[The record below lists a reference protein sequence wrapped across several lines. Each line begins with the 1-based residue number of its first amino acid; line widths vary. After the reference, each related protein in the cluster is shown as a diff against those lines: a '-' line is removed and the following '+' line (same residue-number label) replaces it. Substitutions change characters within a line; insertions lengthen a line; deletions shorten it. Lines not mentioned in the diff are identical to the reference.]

1 MLFTIIK
8 IVLTVIAVAV
18 CAALLLFIYALISGL
33 FIPKKIRDVPKNTSP
48 LFADDKAQIGAHRAG
63 AGIAPE
69 NTPLAFDICL
79 NSESFEVRELEFD
92 LHLTKDDKLIILHDP
107 TLDRTTDAREKYG
120 RNNILPADLTYDE
133 LKALNPGENFV
144 TDSGET
150 PYKGLR
156 GDDIPEGLRIP
167 LLDEIIDKIEAHGEY
182 LYSID
187 IKDSGERGRRAAD
200 ALIKLTREKGVSDRV
215 IIATFNNDITKYLT
229 ENYPDV
235 QRSIGVFEGI
245 LFYFACAFNVRLNK
259 DKLPFKAVQ
268 IPANQYRIVRLGTER
283 FIRYC
288 HNLGIAVQYWTIDD
302 VKEIKRLSDI
312 GADCIITNV
321 PDKMYALLYR
331 NDGETVSVSKEI

>member
-1 MLFTIIK
+1 MLFTIMK
-8 IVLTVIAVAV
+8 IVLTVVAV
-18 CAALLLFIYALISGL
+18 VVCAVLLLFAYALIAGR
-33 FIPKKIRDVPKNTSP
+33 FIPKKLRDVPKNASP
-48 LFADDKAQIGAHRAG
+48 LFADGKAQIGAHRAG

-120 RNNILPADLTYDE
+120 RDNIYPSDLTYDE

-187 IKDSGERGRRAAD
+187 IKDSGDRGRRAAD

-215 IIATFNNDITKYLT
+215 IIATFNNDITRYLT
-229 ENYPDV
+229 KQYPDT

-268 IPANQYRIVRLGTER
+268 LPANQYKIVRLGTER
-283 FIRYC
+283 FVRYC

-302 VKEIKRLSDI
+302 PKEIKRLSDI

-331 NDGETVSVSKEI
+331 SDSQRTA

>member
-8 IVLTVIAVAV
+8 IVLTAAAAAV
-18 CAALLLFIYALISGL
+18 CAVLLLFVYALIAGH
-33 FIPKKIRDVPKNTSP
+33 FIPKKLRNVPKNTSP
-48 LFADDKAQIGAHRAG
+48 LFADGKAQIGAHRAG

-120 RNNILPADLTYDE
+120 RDHILPSDLTYDE
-133 LKALNPGENFV
+133 LKALNPGEHFV

-156 GDDIPEGLRIP
+156 GGDIPEGLRIP

-187 IKDSGERGRRAAD
+187 IKDSGDRGKRAAD
-200 ALIKLTREKGVSDRV
+200 ALIQLTREKGISDRV

-229 ENYPDV
+229 KKYPDV
-235 QRSIGVFEGI
+235 QRSIGVREGI

-259 DKLPFKAVQ
+259 NKLPFRAVQ
-268 IPANQYRIVRLGTER
+268 IPANQYKIVRLGTER
-283 FIRYC
+283 FVRYC

-302 VKEIKRLSDI
+302 PAEIKRLSDI

-331 NDGETVSVSKEI
+331 NNGR

>member
-1 MLFTIIK
+1 MLFSIIK
-8 IVLTVIAVAV
+8 IVLTVVAVAV
-18 CAALLLFIYALISGL
+18 CAALLLFIYALISGK
-33 FIPKKIRDVPKNTSP
+33 FIPKTLRDVPKNTSP
-48 LFADDKAQIGAHRAG
+48 LFADGKAQIGAHRAG

-79 NSESFEVRELEFD
+79 HSESFKVRELEFD

-107 TLDRTTDAREKYG
+107 TLDRTTDAREQYG
-120 RNNILPADLTYDE
+120 RTNIYPSDLTYDE
-133 LKALNPGENFV
+133 LSVLNPGENFV

-167 LLDEIIDKIEAHGEY
+167 LLDEIIDIIEAHGEY

-200 ALIKLTREKGVSDRV
+200 ALIQLTKEKGISDRV
-215 IIATFNNDITKYLT
+215 IIATFNNDITRYLT
-229 ENYPDV
+229 KKYPDV
-235 QRSIGVFEGI
+235 QRSIGVFEGV

-259 DKLPFKAVQ
+259 SKLPFKAVQ
-268 IPANQYRIVRLGTER
+268 IPANQYRIIRLGTER
-283 FIRYC
+283 YVRYC

-302 VKEIKRLSDI
+302 PEEIKRLSDI

-331 NDGETVSVSKEI
+331 NNGQCTM

>member
-1 MLFTIIK
+1 MLLTIMK
-8 IVLTVIAVAV
+8 IVLTVVAAAV
-18 CAALLLFIYALISGL
+18 CAALILFIYALISGL
-33 FIPKKIRDVPKNTSP
+33 FIPKKLRNIPKNTSP
-48 LFADDKAQIGAHRAG
+48 LFADGKAQIGAHRAG

-120 RNNILPADLTYDE
+120 RENIIPSDLTYDE
-133 LKALNPGENFV
+133 LKALNPGEYFV

-229 ENYPDV
+229 NQYPDA
-235 QRSIGVFEGI
+235 QRSIGVFEGV
-245 LFYFACAFNVRLNK
+245 LFYFACAFNLRLKK

-268 IPANQYRIVRLGTER
+268 IPANQYRIIRLGTER
-283 FIRYC
+283 FVRYC

-302 VKEIKRLSDI
+302 PKEIKRLSDI

-331 NDGETVSVSKEI
+331 NNSPCTM

>member
-1 MLFTIIK
+1 MLLTILK
-8 IVLTVIAVAV
+8 IVLTAVAVVV
-18 CAALLLFIYALISGL
+18 CAALLTFIYALIAGT
-33 FIPKKIRDVPKNTSP
+33 FIPKKLRNVPKNTSP
-48 LFADDKAQIGAHRAG
+48 LFADGKAQIGAHRAG

-79 NSESFEVRELEFD
+79 NSKTFAVRELEFD
-92 LHLTKDDKLIILHDP
+92 LHLTKDDQLIILHDP

-120 RNNILPADLTYDE
+120 RENILPSDLTYDE
-133 LKALNPGENFV
+133 LKALNPGESFV

-156 GDDIPEGLRIP
+156 GDDIPEELRIP

-200 ALIKLTREKGVSDRV
+200 ALIQLTREKGVSDRV
-215 IIATFNNDITKYLT
+215 IIATFNNDITRYLT
-229 ENYPDV
+229 KQYPDV
-235 QRSIGVFEGI
+235 QRSIGVFEGV
-245 LFYFACAFNVRLNK
+245 LFYFACAFNIKLNK
-259 DKLPFKAVQ
+259 EKLPFKAVQ
-268 IPANQYRIVRLGTER
+268 LPANQYRIVRLGTER
-283 FIRYC
+283 FVRYC

-302 VKEIKRLSDI
+302 PEEIKRLSDI

-331 NDGETVSVSKEI
+331 NNSEHTM

>member
-1 MLFTIIK
+1 MLLTILK
-8 IVLTVIAVAV
+8 IVLTVVAVAV
-18 CAALLLFIYALISGL
+18 CAVLLLFIYALISGL
-33 FIPKKIRDVPKNTSP
+33 FIPKRLRDIPKNTSP
-48 LFADDKAQIGAHRAG
+48 LFADGKSQIGAHRAG

-79 NSESFEVRELEFD
+79 NAENFEVQELEFD
-92 LHLTKDDKLIILHDP
+92 LHMTKDDKLIILHDP

-120 RNNILPADLTYDE
+120 RDNILPSDLTYAE
-133 LKALNPGENFV
+133 LKALNPGESFV

-156 GDDIPEGLRIP
+156 GDEIPEGLRIP

-187 IKDSGERGRRAAD
+187 IKDSGERGRKAAD

-229 ENYPDV
+229 EQYPDV
-235 QRSIGVFEGI
+235 QRSIGVFEGM
-245 LFYFACAFNVRLNK
+245 LFYFACAFNIKLNK

-268 IPANQYRIVRLGTER
+268 IPANQYKVVRLGTER
-283 FIRYC
+283 FVRYC
-288 HNLGIAVQYWTIDD
+288 HDLGIAVQYWTIDD
-302 VKEIKRLSDI
+302 PAEIKRLSDI

-331 NDGETVSVSKEI
+331 NNGKKESVSEEN

>member
-1 MLFTIIK
+1 MLFAIIK
-8 IVLTVIAVAV
+8 IILTVAAVTV
-18 CAALLLFIYALISGL
+18 CAALLLFIYALISGH
-33 FIPKKIRDVPKNTSP
+33 FIPKRLRNVPKNTSP
-48 LFADDKAQIGAHRAG
+48 LFADGKAQIGAHRAG

-120 RNNILPADLTYDE
+120 RDHILPSDLTYDE
-133 LKALNPGENFV
+133 LKALNPGEHFV

-156 GDDIPEGLRIP
+156 GDNIPEGLRIP

-187 IKDSGERGRRAAD
+187 IKDSGNRGRRAAD
-200 ALIKLTREKGVSDRV
+200 ALIKLTREKGISDRV

-229 ENYPDV
+229 KKYPDV
-235 QRSIGVFEGI
+235 QRSIGVLEGV
-245 LFYFACAFNVRLNK
+245 LFYFACAFNLRLNK

-283 FIRYC
+283 FVRYC

-302 VKEIKRLSDI
+302 PAEIKRLSNI

-331 NDGETVSVSKEI
+331 NNGQY